1 MKRVHH
7 GGVPQIMRILSRTPT
22 IPYGLVTTVFCLVI
36 LVLGVTMATRAHAKS
51 QDSMAKGDHLI
62 TLHDG
67 NEDRGILTSATTL
80 REAFKEAGIT
90 IDPNDMVEPGLDE
103 TLVASHYDVNV
114 YRARPVTV
122 VDGTLR
128 TKILSPYQTPEQ
140 IVKHADIALQDEDL
154 TVVTVNNDMVS
165 QSAGLQVSIDR
176 ATPFIFVMYGKRI
189 DAFTQGTTVGEML
202 DLKEVKLANNDMLS
216 LPKSTPITAGMT
228 VELWRE
234 GIQTVTQDEEVAF
247 EIEKIKDA
255 DRELGYKDIKTPGVP
270 GKRTVSYEIEMRNGV
285 EISRKEI
292 QSVTTKEP
300 VKQVEVVGAKLPT
313 PTNPT
318 EAQALGHQMMLDY
331 GFGEDEWPCLYNLWM
346 RESGWRTT
354 AGNPSSGAYGIPQAL
369 PASKMASVGPDYLT
383 NAATQITWGLGYVKG
398 RYGTP
403 CGAWSSF
410 QAKGW
415 Y

>member
-1 MKRVHH
+1 
-7 GGVPQIMRILSRTPT
+7 MRILSRKPT
-22 IPYGLVTTVFCLVI
+22 IPYGLITTVFCLVI
-36 LVLGVTMATRAHAKS
+36 MILGVVLASRAHAES
-51 QDSMAKGDHLI
+51 TEAAVKGDRLI

-67 NEDRGILTSATTL
+67 GQDRGILSSAPTL
-80 REAFKEAGIT
+80 REALKEAGVQ
-90 IDPNDMVEPGLDE
+90 IDPNDMVEPSLDE

-122 VDGTLR
+122 VDGALR

-140 IVKHADIALQDEDL
+140 IVKHAQIGLQDEDMT
-154 TVVTVNNDMVS
+154 TVSANNDMVS
-165 QSAGLQVSIDR
+165 QGTGLQVTIDR
-176 ATPFIFVMYGKRI
+176 ATPFTFVLYGKRI
-189 DAFTQGTTVGEML
+189 AAYTQGTTVGEML
-202 DLKEVKLANNDMLS
+202 AQKDVKLAQNDMLS

-234 GIQTVTQDEEVAF
+234 GKQTITEEAEVPF
-247 EIEKIKDA
+247 ETEKIQDA
-255 DRELGYKDIKTPGVP
+255 DRELGYKDIKTPGVA

-285 EISRKEI
+285 EVSRTEI

-300 VKQVEVVGAKLPT
+300 VKQIEVVGAKLPT

-318 EAQALGHQMMLDY
+318 EAQALGHQMMLAY
-331 GFGEDEWPCLYNLWM
+331 GFGEDQWPCLYNLWM

-369 PASKMASVGPDYLT
+369 PASKMGSVAPDYLT

>member
-1 MKRVHH
+1 
-7 GGVPQIMRILSRTPT
+7 MRILSRKST
-22 IPYGLVTTVFCLVI
+22 IPYGLAATIFCLVAVI
-36 LVLGVTMATRAHAKS
+36 FGFIWATSAHAETKT
-51 QDSMAKGDHLI
+51 AVANGERLV

-67 NEDRGILTSATTL
+67 DTDRGILTKASTL
-80 REAFKEAGIT
+80 REAFRSAGIS

-122 VDGTLR
+122 VDGELK

-140 IVKHADIALQDEDL
+140 IVKHAKITLQDEDK
-154 TVVTVNNDMVS
+154 TVVSVNNDMVS

-176 ATPFIFVMYGKRI
+176 ATPFTFVMYGKRI
-189 DAFTQGTTVGEML
+189 DAFTQGTTVEEML
-202 DLKEVKLANNDMLS
+202 ELKKVKLAANDMLS
-216 LPKSTPITAGMT
+216 LSKSTPITEGMT

-234 GIQTVTQDEEVAF
+234 GKQTITQDEEVAF
-247 EIEKIKDA
+247 ETEKTKDA
-255 DRELGYKDIKTPGVP
+255 DRDPSYKEVKTPGVP
-270 GKRTVSYEIEMRNGV
+270 GSRTVSYEIEMRNGV

-292 QSVTTKEP
+292 QSVVTKQP

-318 EAQALGHQMMLDY
+318 EAQALGHQMMLAY
-331 GFGEDEWPCLYNLWM
+331 GFGEEEWPCLYNLWM

-354 AGNPSSGAYGIPQAL
+354 ASNPSGAYGIPQAL
-369 PASKMASVGPDYLT
+369 PGNKMGAGWQTD
-383 NAATQITWGLGYVKG
+383 AAVQIQWGLGYIKG
-398 RYGTP
+398 RYVSP
-403 CGAWSSF
+403 CGAWGAF
-410 QAKGW
+410 QSKGW

>member
-1 MKRVHH
+1 MEVS
-7 GGVPQIMRILSRTPT
+7 PELMRILSRKPI
-22 IPYGLVTTVFCLVI
+22 IPYGLITTVFCLGI
-36 LVLGVTMATRAHAKS
+36 LVLGVALATRAHAEP
-51 QDSMAKGDHLI
+51 QATVATGDHLI

-67 NEDRGILTSATTL
+67 NQDRGILTSAKTL
-80 REAFKEAGIT
+80 REAFTEAGIA

-103 TLVASHYDVNV
+103 TLVASQYDVNV

-122 VDGTLR
+122 VDGAVR

-140 IVKHADIALQDEDL
+140 IVKHAKITLQDEDE
-154 TVVTVNNDMVS
+154 TVVSVNNDMVS
-165 QSAGLQVSIDR
+165 KSAGLQVSIDR
-176 ATPFIFVMYGKRI
+176 ATPFTLVLYGKRI
-189 DAFTQGTTVGEML
+189 VAYTQGVTVEEML
-202 DLKEVKLANNDMLS
+202 QLKEVKLAENDMLS
-216 LPKSTPITAGMT
+216 LPKTTPITAGMT

-234 GIQTVTQDEEVAF
+234 GKQTVTQDEEVAF
-247 EIEKIKDA
+247 ETEKIKDA
-255 DRELGYKDIKTPGVP
+255 DRELGYKDIKTPGIP

-331 GFGEDEWPCLYNLWM
+331 GFGEDQWPCLYNLWM

-354 AGNPSSGAYGIPQAL
+354 AGNQSSGAYGIPQAL
-369 PASKMASVGPDYLT
+369 PASKMATVGPNYLT
-383 NAATQITWGLGYVKG
+383 DAATQITWGLGYVKG